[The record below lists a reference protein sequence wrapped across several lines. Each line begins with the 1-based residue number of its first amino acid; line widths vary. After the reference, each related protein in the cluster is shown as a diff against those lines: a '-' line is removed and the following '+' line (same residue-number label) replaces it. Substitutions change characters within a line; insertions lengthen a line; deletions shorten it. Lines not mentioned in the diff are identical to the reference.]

1 MRYNRLGFC
10 VDTHRRVQIMHTDVY
25 IYVHTQTKGG
35 QMDFQVSGMGC
46 AACAARVES
55 ATKAVPGVEDCV
67 VSLLT
72 NSMTVTGTADSDAI
86 ISAVES
92 AGYGA
97 RLKKEGE
104 QSTAELLQDT
114 TTPKLRKRLIE
125 SLIVLAVLMSISMGH
140 ILTGMLGG
148 ITQLVLCT
156 IVILINRDFFING
169 WKGIIHKSPNMD
181 TLVAMGSFVS
191 YVWSIYMLFSEAST
205 QHLYFETSAMIL
217 TLITVGK
224 MLESMAK
231 GRTTDALKALVNLTP
246 ETAIIIEDDEEEEI
260 PVKRMSAG
268 VVFVVKP
275 GGKIPVDGVILEG
288 TTSVD
293 ESMLTGESIPVDKG
307 PGDTVCSATINRQGY
322 FKARA
327 TRVGQDTSLAQI
339 IELVSN
345 AAATKAPIARTA
357 DRVAAIFVPA
367 VLIIAVLVTV
377 IWLLLGYGLETAL
390 IRGVAVLVISCPC
403 ALGLATPVAIMVGN
417 GIGAR
422 KGILFKTASALE
434 QMGNIDIIALDK
446 TGTITKGKPVVTDIV
461 PAEGISENELIDCA
475 VALEGRSEHPLAN
488 AVANLTTNAN
498 IELADFEAVPGK
510 GIRAYASASASE
522 NASENRNENANKI
535 SSANG
540 AENASENAKKPILAG
555 GKLDFIK
562 EYCGDVASELE
573 AKAEELVSQGKT
585 AMFFSKGE
593 TCLGIIAVA
602 DEIKDDSVSAIAELK
617 AMGKKLVMLTG
628 DNSRTASHIAKMA
641 GVDDYISDIRPDG
654 KAEAITELKKQ
665 GSVAMVGDGIN
676 DAPALTIA
684 DLGVAIGA
692 GTDVAIDAADV
703 VLEGSSI
710 SDLVTACRIGNKTLR
725 VIKQNLFWA
734 FFYNALLI
742 PLAAGAFTTLLSG
755 WTLSPMLAAGAMSIS
770 SFTVC
775 MNALRLNVMK
785 Y

>member
-97 RLKKEGE
+97 RLRKEGE

-367 VLIIAVLVTV
+367 VLIIAVLVTA
-377 IWLLLGYGLETAL
+377 IWLILGYGLETAL

-461 PAEGISENELIDCA
+461 PADGISENELIDYA
-475 VALEGRSEHPLAN
+475 VALEGKSEHPLAN
-488 AVANLTTNAN
+488 AVADLTTNAN

-510 GIRAYASASASE
+510 GIRAYA
-522 NASENRNENANKI
+522 
-535 SSANG
+535 NG
-540 AENASENAKKPILAG
+540 KMQILAG

-562 EYCGDVASELE
+562 EYCGDVAGELE

>member
-10 VDTHRRVQIMHTDVY
+10 VDTHRRMQIMHTDVY

-97 RLKKEGE
+97 RLRKEGE

-191 YVWSIYMLFSEAST
+191 YIWSIYMLFSETST

-367 VLIIAVLVTV
+367 VLIIAVLVTA
-377 IWLLLGYGLETAL
+377 IWLILGYGLETAL

-422 KGILFKTASALE
+422 KGILFKTAAALE
-434 QMGNIDIIALDK
+434 QIGNIDIIALDK

-461 PAEGISENELIDCA
+461 PAEGISENELIDYA

-488 AVANLTTNAN
+488 AVADLTTNAN

-510 GIRAYASASASE
+510 GIRAYASG
-522 NASENRNENANKI
+522 KMQ
-535 SSANG
+535 
-540 AENASENAKKPILAG
+540 ILAG

-562 EYCGDVASELE
+562 EYCGDVAGELE

-785 Y
+785 YD

>member
-169 WKGIIHKSPNMD
+169 WEGIIHKSPNMD

-461 PAEGISENELIDCA
+461 PAEGISENELIDYA

-488 AVANLTTNAN
+488 AVADLTTNAN

-510 GIRAYASASASE
+510 GIRAYASG
-522 NASENRNENANKI
+522 KMQ
-535 SSANG
+535 
-540 AENASENAKKPILAG
+540 ILAG

-562 EYCGDVASELE
+562 EYCGDVAGELE

-785 Y
+785 YD

>member
-181 TLVAMGSFVS
+181 TLVAMGSFIS

-231 GRTTDALKALVNLTP
+231 GRTTDALRALVNLTP

-403 ALGLATPVAIMVGN
+403 ALGLATPGAIMVGN

-422 KGILFKTASALE
+422 KGILFKTAAALE

-461 PAEGISENELIDCA
+461 PAEGISENELIDYA

-488 AVANLTTNAN
+488 AVADLTTKAN

-510 GIRAYASASASE
+510 GIRAYASG
-522 NASENRNENANKI
+522 KMQ
-535 SSANG
+535 
-540 AENASENAKKPILAG
+540 ILAG

-562 EYCGDVASELE
+562 EYCGDVAGELE

-785 Y
+785 YD

>member
-1 MRYNRLGFC
+1 
-10 VDTHRRVQIMHTDVY
+10 
-25 IYVHTQTKGG
+25 
-35 QMDFQVSGMGC
+35 MDFHISGMGC
-46 AACAARVES
+46 AACAASVEA
-55 ATKAVPGVEDCV
+55 ATRAVPGVEDCA

-72 NSMTVTGTADSDAI
+72 NSMSVTGPAKSEDI
-86 ISAVES
+86 IAAVEA

-104 QSTAELLQDT
+104 IGAEELLQDT
-114 TTPKLRKRLIE
+114 ETPKLRKRLIE

-140 ILTGMLGG
+140 ILDGMTGGLV
-148 ITQLVLCT
+148 QLALCT
-156 IVILINRDFFING
+156 LVMLINRNFFISG
-169 WKGIIHKSPNMD
+169 WKGIRHKSPNMD

-191 YVWSIYMLFSEAST
+191 YIWSIYMLFSEGTT

-224 MLESMAK
+224 TLESMAK

-307 PGDTVCSATINRQGY
+307 PGDTVCAATINRQGY
-322 FKARA
+322 FTARA
-327 TRVGQDTSLAQI
+327 TKVGQDTSLAQI
-339 IELVSN
+339 IQLVSN

-367 VLIIAVLVTV
+367 VLIIALLVTV

-422 KGILFKTASALE
+422 KGILFKTAAALE

-446 TGTITKGKPVVTDIV
+446 TGTITKGRPVVTDIV
-461 PAEGISENELIDCA
+461 PAIGTSKDELIDYA
-475 VALEGRSEHPLAN
+475 AALEGRSEHPLAN
-488 AVANLTTNAN
+488 AVAALTTNTN
-498 IELADFEAVPGK
+498 IRLSDFEAVPGK
-510 GIRAYASASASE
+510 GIKAFVTEGSKALL
-522 NASENRNENANKI
+522 
-535 SSANG
+535 
-540 AENASENAKKPILAG
+540 LAG
-555 GKLDFIK
+555 GKLEFIR
-562 EYCGDVASELE
+562 ECCGEELARLE
-573 AKAEELVSQGKT
+573 AKSEELTLQGKT
-585 AMFFSKGE
+585 VMFFSKGNR
-593 TCLGIIAVA
+593 CLGIIAVA
-602 DEIKDDSVSAIAELK
+602 DEIKEDSIKAIAALK

-628 DNSRTASHIAKMA
+628 DNSRVASHIAELS
-641 GVDDYISDIRPDG
+641 GVDDYISDIKPDG
-654 KAEAITELKKQ
+654 KAMAVSELKKQ
-665 GSVAMVGDGIN
+665 GRVAMVGDGIN

-742 PLAAGAFTTLLSG
+742 PLAAGAFTALLSG
-755 WTLSPMLAAGAMSIS
+755 WTMSPMLAAAAMSIS

-775 MNALRLNVMK
+775 MNALRLNILK
-785 Y
+785 YD

>member
-97 RLKKEGE
+97 RLRKEGE

-191 YVWSIYMLFSEAST
+191 YIWSIYMLFSETST

-377 IWLLLGYGLETAL
+377 IWLILGYGLETAL

-422 KGILFKTASALE
+422 KGILFKTAAALE
-434 QMGNIDIIALDK
+434 QIGNIDIIALDK

-461 PAEGISENELIDCA
+461 PAEGISENELIDYA

-488 AVANLTTNAN
+488 AVADLTTNAN

-510 GIRAYASASASE
+510 GIRAYASG
-522 NASENRNENANKI
+522 KMQ
-535 SSANG
+535 
-540 AENASENAKKPILAG
+540 ILAG

-562 EYCGDVASELE
+562 EYCGDVAGELE

-654 KAEAITELKKQ
+654 KAETITELKKQ

-785 Y
+785 YD

>member
-46 AACAARVES
+46 AACAAGVES

-97 RLKKEGE
+97 RLRKEGE

-446 TGTITKGKPVVTDIV
+446 TGTITKGRPVVTDIV
-461 PAEGISENELIDCA
+461 PAEGISENELIDYA

-488 AVANLTTNAN
+488 AVADLTTNAN

-510 GIRAYASASASE
+510 GIRAYASG
-522 NASENRNENANKI
+522 KMQ
-535 SSANG
+535 
-540 AENASENAKKPILAG
+540 ILAG

-562 EYCGDVASELE
+562 EYCGDVAGELE

-785 Y
+785 YD

>member
-1 MRYNRLGFC
+1 
-10 VDTHRRVQIMHTDVY
+10 
-25 IYVHTQTKGG
+25 
-35 QMDFQVSGMGC
+35 MDFQISGMGC
-46 AACAARVES
+46 AACAASVES
-55 ATKAVPGVEDCV
+55 ATRAVPGVEDCV

-97 RLKKEGE
+97 RLRKEGE

-260 PVKRMSAG
+260 PVKRMSVG

-367 VLIIAVLVTV
+367 VLIIALLVTV

-422 KGILFKTASALE
+422 KGILFKTAAALE

-461 PAEGISENELIDCA
+461 PADGISESELIDYA

-488 AVANLTTNAN
+488 AVADLTTNAN

-510 GIRAYASASASE
+510 GIRAYASASAS
-522 NASENRNENANKI
+522 ASETSSENGAENVSEISKENGAENRAETSSENV
-535 SSANG
+535 
-540 AENASENAKKPILAG
+540 AENASENGKKQILAG

-562 EYCGDVASELE
+562 EFCEDVAGELE
-573 AKAEELVSQGKT
+573 AKADELVSQGKT

-641 GVDDYISDIRPDG
+641 GVDDYISDIKPDG

-676 DAPALTIA
+676 DAPALTLA

>member
-1 MRYNRLGFC
+1 
-10 VDTHRRVQIMHTDVY
+10 
-25 IYVHTQTKGG
+25 
-35 QMDFQVSGMGC
+35 MDFQISGMGC
-46 AACAARVES
+46 AACAASVEL

-97 RLKKEGE
+97 RLRKEGE

-231 GRTTDALKALVNLTP
+231 GRTTDALKALVSLTP

-367 VLIIAVLVTV
+367 VLIIALLVTV

-446 TGTITKGKPVVTDIV
+446 TGTITKGRPVVTDIV
-461 PAEGISENELIDCA
+461 PVDGVSENELIDYA

-488 AVANLTTNAN
+488 AVADLTTNAN
-498 IELADFEAVPGK
+498 IELANFEAVPGK
-510 GIRAYASASASE
+510 GIRAYASASASKTASEISSENGKKNAGETSSENVTE
-522 NASENRNENANKI
+522 NACET
-535 SSANG
+535 SSKNG
-540 AENASENAKKPILAG
+540 KLQVLAG

-562 EYCGDVASELE
+562 EYCGDVAGELE
-573 AKAEELVSQGKT
+573 AKADELVSQGKT

-641 GVDDYISDIRPDG
+641 GVDDYISDIKPDG

-742 PLAAGAFTTLLSG
+742 PLAAGAFTSLLSG

-785 Y
+785 YD

>member
-97 RLKKEGE
+97 RLRKEGE

-367 VLIIAVLVTV
+367 VLIIAVLVTA
-377 IWLLLGYGLETAL
+377 IWLILGYGLETAL

-461 PAEGISENELIDCA
+461 PAEGISENELIDYA

-488 AVANLTTNAN
+488 AVADLTTNAN
-498 IELADFEAVPGK
+498 IELANFEAVPGK
-510 GIRAYASASASE
+510 GIRAYA
-522 NASENRNENANKI
+522 
-535 SSANG
+535 NG
-540 AENASENAKKPILAG
+540 KKQILAG

-562 EYCGDVASELE
+562 EYCGDVAGELE

-585 AMFFSKGE
+585 AMFFSMGE

-785 Y
+785 YD